1 LAGVLK
7 GSSIVAER
15 TLPLPPQ
22 FVRWLLA
29 PAFLGALLTLFA
41 AAAASIRRRTR
52 QPALPRMSDNWLR
65 THDVESGHQGEFWRD
80 RW

>member
-1 LAGVLK
+1 
-7 GSSIVAER
+7 VAER
-15 TLPLPPQ
+15 TLPLAPQ

-29 PAFLGALLTLFA
+29 PAFVGALLTLFA

-52 QPALPRMSDNWLR
+52 QPALPRMSETWLR
-65 THDVESGHQGEFWRD
+65 THDAESGHQSEFWRD